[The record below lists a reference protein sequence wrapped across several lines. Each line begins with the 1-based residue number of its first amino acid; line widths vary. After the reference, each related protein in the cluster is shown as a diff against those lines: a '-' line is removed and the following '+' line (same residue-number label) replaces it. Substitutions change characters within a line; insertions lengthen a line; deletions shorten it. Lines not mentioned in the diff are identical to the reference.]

1 LRYGVDDVTPR
12 RVAGLIALAAL
23 GLMAASALGIDPRLG
38 SGGGGPAL
46 PGVRATGVAT
56 VVRPGLSA
64 PTGELAFLA
73 VEPAGNLIVSDRA
86 RRSVLRFDPAGQ
98 LLSEWGPRLGD
109 VSIQEPAGVA
119 VGANVF
125 YLVDRG
131 QPRLISLDLSGAVKG
146 VVDLERYGPYGLN
159 GLAVDP
165 SGNLYVADTGR
176 NRILIFTPEGVLRD
190 QLGQTGSGLGQFTQP
205 MALAFG
211 SDGSLFVADWEN
223 ARIERF
229 EPSLTPIDAWP
240 TDVRP
245 FGVAV
250 DPLGRVYVPDS
261 GRTRVRVYS
270 PTGTELSE
278 LGGPG
283 VPIDVSEPRQV
294 AAAPGSPSVYVLGA
308 DGVVRVDLQ
317 DVAAP
322 PPAQGADVR
331 SLAIVGLVLV
341 GLAGALFARIR
352 RRRPSVQ
359 VAPLDGPVGLGA
371 NDGAQR

>member
-1 LRYGVDDVTPR
+1 
-12 RVAGLIALAAL
+12 
-23 GLMAASALGIDPRLG
+23 MAASALGFEPRLG
-38 SGGGGPAL
+38 SGDSGSSLPA
-46 PGVRATGVAT
+46 VRATGVAT

-64 PTGELAFLA
+64 PTGDLAFLA

-119 VGANVF
+119 AGPNVF
-125 YLVDRG
+125 YVVDRG

-205 MALAFG
+205 MDVAFG

-223 ARIERF
+223 ARIQRF
-229 EPSLTPIDAWP
+229 DPSLTPIDAWP

-250 DPLGRVYVPDS
+250 DALGRVYVPDP

-270 PTGTELSE
+270 PSGTELSE

-294 AAAPGSPSVYVLGA
+294 AAAPRGSPSVYVLGS
-308 DGVVRVDLQ
+308 DGVVRIDLQ
-317 DVAAP
+317 DVAPP
-322 PPAQGADVR
+322 PPARGPDVR
-331 SLAIVGLVLV
+331 SLVIAGLVLI
-341 GLAGALFARIR
+341 GLAGAVFARSR
-352 RRRPSVQ
+352 RRRSSVQ

-371 NDGAQR
+371 KDGAQR

>member
-1 LRYGVDDVTPR
+1 M
-12 RVAGLIALAAL
+12 AGLIALVAL
-23 GLMAASALGIDPRLG
+23 GLMGASAVGIEPRI
-38 SGGGGPAL
+38 GGGQSGPTL

-56 VVRPGLSA
+56 VVRPGLTA
-64 PTGELAFLA
+64 PSGELGFLA

-98 LLSEWGPRLGD
+98 LLSEWGPGLGD
-109 VSIQEPAGVA
+109 VTIQEPAGVA
-119 VGANVF
+119 VGRNVF
-125 YLVDRG
+125 YVVDRG
-131 QPRLISLDLSGAVKG
+131 QPRVISLDLNGVVKG
-146 VVDLERYGPYGLN
+146 IVDLERYGPYGLN
-159 GLAVDP
+159 GLAIDNT
-165 SGNLYVADTGR
+165 GNLYVADTGR
-176 NRILIFTPEGVLRD
+176 NRILILTADGVLRD

-211 SDGSLFVADWEN
+211 SDGSFFVADWEN

-229 EPSLTPIDAWP
+229 DPSLAAIDAWP

-250 DPLGRVYVPDS
+250 DGLGRVYVPDS

-270 PTGTELSE
+270 PTGNELTE

-283 VPIDVSEPRQV
+283 APIDVSEPRQV
-294 AAAPGSPSVYVLGA
+294 AAAPPGSPSVYVLGG
-308 DGVVRVDLQ
+308 DGVVRIDLQ
-317 DVAAP
+317 DVAPP

-331 SLAIVGLVLV
+331 SLVIVGLVLV
-341 GLAGALFARIR
+341 GLAAALFARSR

-359 VAPLDGPVGLGA
+359 VAPLDGPIGLGA
-371 NDGAQR
+371 KDGAQR

>member
-1 LRYGVDDVTPR
+1 MG
-12 RVAGLIALAAL
+12 
-23 GLMAASALGIDPRLG
+23 ASALGIEPRIG
-38 SGGGGPAL
+38 GAQSGPSLPA
-46 PGVRATGVAT
+46 VRATGVAT

-64 PTGELAFLA
+64 PPGELVFLA
-73 VEPAGNLIVSDRA
+73 VEPNGNLIVSDRS

-98 LLSEWGPRLGD
+98 LLSEWGPQLGNLT
-109 VSIQEPAGVA
+109 IQEPAGVA
-119 VGANVF
+119 VGRNTF

-131 QPRLISLDLSGAVKG
+131 QPRVISLDLSGTVRG

-159 GLAVDP
+159 GLGLDN

-190 QLGQTGSGLGQFTQP
+190 QLGRTGSGLGDFTQP

-211 SDGSLFVADWEN
+211 NDGSFFVADWEN
-223 ARIERF
+223 TRIERF
-229 EPSLTPIDAWP
+229 DAALAPIDAWP

-250 DPLGRVYVPDS
+250 DRLGRVYVPDP

-270 PTGTELSE
+270 PSGNELSE

-294 AAAPGSPSVYVLGA
+294 AAAPPGSPSVYVLGA
-308 DGVVRVDLQ
+308 DGVVRIDLQ
-317 DVAAP
+317 DVAP
-322 PPAQGADVR
+322 PPPTQGADVR
-331 SLAIVGLVLV
+331 TLATAGLVLV
-341 GLAGALFARIR
+341 GLAAALFARSR

-371 NDGAQR
+371 KDGAQR